1 MSVLPS
7 DQSWTVSSVVADLAW
22 IIDSLPGGR
31 ADVLGYS
38 MGGRL
43 ALALATAYPQRVQR
57 LILES
62 ASPGIADEQER
73 RTRQLADE
81 QLAERIV
88 LEGLKAFVAQWER
101 LPMWDSQAALPEA
114 ERERQ
119 RQTRLGHSAA
129 GLAANLRATGTGAQP
144 SYWEHLAELEI
155 PTMLIAG
162 KRDHKFAQ
170 IAGRMHEAIPDARL
184 DVVPDAGHAVHL
196 EQPDWYVQLVTEFL
210 EQPVVSTMQ
219 TKGRDRD

>member
-1 MSVLPS
+1 
-7 DQSWTVSSVVADLAW
+7 
-22 IIDSLPGGR
+22 
-31 ADVLGYS
+31 
-38 MGGRL
+38 
-43 ALALATAYPQRVQR
+43 
-57 LILES
+57 
-62 ASPGIADEQER
+62 
-73 RTRQLADE
+73 
-81 QLAERIV
+81 
-88 LEGLKAFVAQWER
+88 
-101 LPMWDSQAALPEA
+101 MWDSQAALPEA

-129 GLAANLRATGTGAQP
+129 GLAASLRATGTGAQP

-162 KRDHKFAQ
+162 ERDHKFAQ